1 MRLNEDALTFDDAMA
16 FSMLSGFDWVQ
27 TSQGLQSKL
36 VVARSDGSAL
46 SGLDR
51 SHARNI
57 SLAIL
62 MLVLLGLALWLVLY
76 HLRRQAEVA
85 REQVY
90 FVASASHE
98 LRTPLSVIASAADN
112 LADGVVNDVHDV
124 REYGQLIRDE
134 THKLSA
140 LVNNVLQFS
149 EVSFHPARRQIVPL
163 GRLLDNAIAATKQ
176 PLQGFDLKSDVHD
189 PDLMLEV
196 DQTGIESILVN
207 LITNAC
213 KYHEGE
219 RWVAISTRVL
229 TPRPSRRALVINV
242 SNPIRRQIEADPAA
256 WFEPFH
262 RGHSAI
268 QRGIPGTGIGL
279 AVAMNIAK
287 QHGGGLSVHVEQE
300 KHVRVSLY
308 LPLDQPSNAGVP

>member
-1 MRLNEDALTFDDAMA
+1 
-16 FSMLSGFDWVQ
+16 
-27 TSQGLQSKL
+27 
-36 VVARSDGSAL
+36 
-46 SGLDR
+46 
-51 SHARNI
+51 
-57 SLAIL
+57 
-62 MLVLLGLALWLVLY
+62 
-76 HLRRQAEVA
+76 
-85 REQVY
+85 
-90 FVASASHE
+90 
-98 LRTPLSVIASAADN
+98 
-112 LADGVVNDVHDV
+112 
-124 REYGQLIRDE
+124 
-134 THKLSA
+134 
-140 LVNNVLQFS
+140 
-149 EVSFHPARRQIVPL
+149 
-163 GRLLDNAIAATKQ
+163 
-176 PLQGFDLKSDVHD
+176 
-189 PDLMLEV
+189 MLEV

-308 LPLDQPSNAGVP
+308 LPLDQPSNVGVP